1 MKFQDRLKAARV
13 SKGYSQAELAN
24 KISVHVTNISR
35 YERSENKP
43 TTEVLSKM
51 AEALDIT
58 TDYLMSGSNDDKAN
72 NAIADKEL
80 LSQFK
85 KVEALPN
92 DKKSI
97 FKEVIDALLIRNEL
111 QLKFSNL

>member
-1 MKFQDRLKAARV
+1 MKFKDRLKAARAA
-13 SKGYSQAELAN
+13 KGYSQAELAQ

-35 YERSENKP
+35 YERGENKP

-51 AEALDIT
+51 ADALDVT
-58 TDYLMSGSNDDKAN
+58 TDYLMSGSIDDKASS
-72 NAIADKEL
+72 AISDKEL

-92 DKKSI
+92 DKRTI
-97 FKEVIDALLIRNEL
+97 FKEVIDALLIKTEL
-111 QLKFSNL
+111 QLKFSHS